1 MGLEAES
8 AMNRGNEESKDQ
20 ARQRLLFE
28 RPTAG
33 NSQTAILFE
42 TPVSSQPVHIDP
54 EEIGPGKPFRYLMY
68 LLGATRDCF
77 HYCFRKN
84 V

>member
-1 MGLEAES
+1 
-8 AMNRGNEESKDQ
+8 MNRGNEDSKDQ

-54 EEIGPGKPFRYLMY
+54 EEIGPGKVPNRLA
-68 LLGATRDCF
+68 GKQPKCF
-77 HYCFRKN
+77 FLVLRWSASDGPCR
-84 V
+84 